1 MGSAAGVRVNLARR
15 YFAYSSSHYAALKV
29 SPITRPTGA
38 NMMIDTFN
46 KEELAKMVVR
56 LSEERTAGNVI
67 SLGAYRA
74 RISRKD
80 ATNRFWEA
88 LDHLNK
94 ARNILK
100 EYPKLQV
107 EVQNLLAWSVEKIR
121 RECNNL
127 P

>member
-1 MGSAAGVRVNLARR
+1 
-15 YFAYSSSHYAALKV
+15 
-29 SPITRPTGA
+29 
-38 NMMIDTFN
+38 MMTDTFN

-56 LSEERTAGNVI
+56 LPEEGTAGNVI
-67 SLGAYRA
+67 SLDAYRA

-80 ATNRFWEA
+80 MTNCVWEA
-88 LDHLNK
+88 LHHLNK
-94 ARNILK
+94 ARNTLK
-100 EYPKLQV
+100 EFPKLQV

>member
-1 MGSAAGVRVNLARR
+1 
-15 YFAYSSSHYAALKV
+15 
-29 SPITRPTGA
+29 
-38 NMMIDTFN
+38 MMIDTFN